1 MVRNEA
7 VCGAAFVVVCML
19 VCTAPAS
26 AHKTIFLDG
35 EDIKVWNNKPVRGGN
50 DEAKKAADEGTQRAN
65 EEANKTIGIKIGLPW
80 QEVDD
85 LSHKC
90 GDTFIVTSS
99 DNKSTKCPFACPY
112 YVQNKQDL
120 MACSFACVKGEDC
133 LKWNPNTGIPDKEMG
148 ICRGPMVPHCRE
160 FHIGATSDR
169 CKVCQSW
176 YYLEQDGH
184 CYSNYLGIILVIA
197 ILLLLVVGA
206 IGWWICDMAYRPVTN
221 AEGLQKAMIFR
232 ENSKLHMPKVPG
244 HTRRLW
250 ALGTNLCQTLV
261 AGPGMCLHF
270 NFQAVFIA
278 WPLLVALGWCFM
290 GFAIDTDLFVL
301 GTRSFGTPRENCH
314 LISWGY
320 ETQQRLMWTK
330 VSFCYWV
337 YVLSF
342 IGFLLHSVRQL
353 RCFQS
358 VDYENKTMK
367 DFAAFIE
374 GLPKQQG
381 DSHAE
386 EDLKAAL
393 EEATGQRLVGVS
405 ICWDFHEN
413 EDLVQKSLAREL
425 RHQEGIWTPA
435 AQSQQEAATGSK
447 ETGSEDSPYRKKL
460 VELELSIFHE
470 EDERSD
476 QDAEGEILE
485 ALKAMTS
492 SEQAIAVF
500 ETEGARDEAVACAA
514 EKGGISFQGG
524 TLKLEAAFCEPDTV
538 YWQNFGDTSLLM
550 QMFRLMIGFGWI
562 LLALLVW
569 TVVFYIPYAWS
580 VYSFNYANG
589 QQPGPAYSI
598 TFTMVV
604 VIGNAIMYEVCARVS
619 DFVGYKFRDSRE
631 TTYMILYTIAC
642 TFNVLLDFVMTY
654 ITAYKIIKGLEFRTY
669 FGIPIEHVSSFTDRF
684 ESYAMQRL
692 LADNAFSYLF
702 PSTCL
707 VPFILEPIITIY
719 VPLKLGAIIV
729 RCHPEI
735 QGQEA
740 DGWLLG
746 PAMEMGRYAD
756 LILNLILAIVIL
768 FFPGGFTHTL
778 FFGMAFSHVYIYVFD
793 QYRVLRSVPSCTF
806 ANMEVDWWSQVMLI
820 PCCGMIL
827 MCCIFKANRQGYG
840 YYMEGNSIVL
850 LSVAGF
856 FVHFVVHLLM
866 LIYVVPLFGKK
877 TQENPELDNKTYGE
891 ANQTLAVSWFSMNPI
906 HCLRSQKIYKHS
918 PPCTYLFMGKE
929 HVLQV
934 NEQIGCYFIDDEGM
948 TPRDEEDA
956 DWKEVTAAAKNA
968 ATRLSTRM
976 SFKWTADAPTDEQ
989 A

>member
-1 MVRNEA
+1 MRCNEA
-7 VCGAAFVVVCML
+7 VCGAAFVVMSML
-19 VCTAPAS
+19 VCTAPAN
-26 AHKTIFLDG
+26 AHTTMLLHA
-35 EDIKVWNNKPVRGGN
+35 ENIKIWNNKPVRGTN
-50 DEAKKAADEGTQRAN
+50 EMTDAAKDEGTKQAAN
-65 EEANKTIGIKIGLPW
+65 NKVLGIDVDLPW

-85 LSHKC
+85 LTHKC

-133 LKWNPNTGIPDKEMG
+133 LKFNPNTGIPDEEMG

-160 FHIGATSDR
+160 FHVGATSDR

-184 CYSNYLGIILVIA
+184 CYSNYVILIVILA

-206 IGWWICDMAYRPVTN
+206 VGWWICDMAYRPVTN
-221 AEGLQKAMIFR
+221 ADGLRDAMMFR
-232 ENSKLHMPKVPG
+232 EHSKLHMPKVLG
-244 HTRRLW
+244 HTRHLW
-250 ALGTNLCQTLV
+250 PLTTNLCRTLV

-270 NFQAVFIA
+270 NFQAVFIV

-290 GFAIDTDLFVL
+290 GWTIDNDLFVL

-330 VSFCYWV
+330 VSFCYWI
-337 YVLSF
+337 YVISF
-342 IGFLLHSVRQL
+342 IGFLLHSIRQL
-353 RCFQS
+353 RCFQM

-374 GLPKQQG
+374 GLPEQQG
-381 DSHAE
+381 DSRAE

-393 EEATGQRLVGVS
+393 EEGTGQRLEGVS
-405 ICWDFHEN
+405 ICWDFQEN
-413 EDLVQKSLAREL
+413 EDLVQKSLARNL
-425 RHQEGIWTPA
+425 RHQEGIYTPDA
-435 AQSQQEAATGSK
+435 LSQEMAQVTGL
-447 ETGSEDSPYRKKL
+447 EDSPNRKRL
-460 VELELSIFHE
+460 VEFELSIFHE

-476 QDAEGEILE
+476 QDAEGEILK

-492 SEQAIAVF
+492 SDQAIAVF
-500 ETEGARDEAVACAA
+500 ETERARDEAVKVTA
-514 EKGGISFQGG
+514 EKGGINFHGG
-524 TLKLEAAFCEPDTV
+524 MLKLEKAHCEPDTV
-538 YWQNFGDTSLLM
+538 YFQNFGHTSLFM
-550 QMFRLMIGFGWI
+550 QLYRLMIGFGWI

-569 TVVFYIPYAWS
+569 TMVFYVPYAWS

-707 VPFILEPIITIY
+707 VPFLLEPIITIY

-735 QGQEA
+735 KGQEA
-740 DGWLLG
+740 DSWLLG

-756 LILNLILAIVIL
+756 IILNLILAIVIL

-778 FFGMAFSHVYIYVFD
+778 FFGMAFSHVFIYFFD
-793 QYRVLRSVPSCTF
+793 QFRVLRSVPSCTF

-840 YYMEGNSIVL
+840 YYIEGNSIVIW
-850 LSVAGF
+850 SVAGF
-856 FVHFVVHLLM
+856 FAHFVVHLLM
-866 LIYVVPLFGKK
+866 LIYVVPLFGKNPE
-877 TQENPELDNKTYGE
+877 ENPELDNTTYKDV
-891 ANQTLAVSWFSMNPI
+891 NQTLAVSWFSMNPV

-929 HVLQV
+929 SVLQV
-934 NEQIGCYFIDDEGM
+934 NEQIGCYFLDDEGE
-948 TPRDEEDA
+948 TPRDEENA
-956 DWKEVTAAAKNA
+956 DWNELTGAANEAI
-968 ATRLSTRM
+968 TRISRRLSMRTEP
-976 SFKWTADAPTDEQ
+976 DAP
-989 A
+989 

>member
-1 MVRNEA
+1 MMRNEA
-7 VCGAAFVVVCML
+7 VCAAAFVITCML
-19 VCTAPAS
+19 VCSAPAS
-26 AHKTIFLDG
+26 A
-35 EDIKVWNNKPVRGGN
+35 EDITVWNDKPVRGADKVAN
-50 DEAKKAADEGTQRAN
+50 QAKDEGSERAS
-65 EEANKTIGIKIGLPW
+65 EEANETLGIKVELPW

-85 LSHKC
+85 LTHKC

-99 DNKSTKCPFACPY
+99 HNKSTKCPFACPY

-120 MACSFACVKGEDC
+120 MACSFACVKGDDC

-148 ICRGPMVPHCRE
+148 NCRGPMVPHCRE
-160 FHIGATSDR
+160 FPDGATTDV

-184 CYSNYLGIILVIA
+184 CYPNFVVPISIGA

-206 IGWWICDMAYRPVTN
+206 VGGWIFDMARRPWTN
-221 AEGLQKAMIFR
+221 ADGLKSAMLFR
-232 ENSKLHMPKVPG
+232 ENSKIHQPKEVG
-244 HTRRLW
+244 HRMHLW
-250 ALGTNLCQTLV
+250 PLTTNLCKTLV

-270 NFQAVFIA
+270 NFQAVFIV
-278 WPLLVALGWCFM
+278 WPFLVALGWSFM
-290 GFAIDTDLFVL
+290 ALTIDNDLFVL

-337 YVLSF
+337 YVLTF
-342 IGFLLHSVRQL
+342 ICFLIHSVRQL

-367 DFAAFIE
+367 DFAAFVE
-374 GLPKQQG
+374 GLPEQKG
-381 DSHAE
+381 DSCAE

-393 EEATGQRLVGVS
+393 EEATGQQLVGVS
-405 ICWDFHEN
+405 ICWDFHES

-425 RHQEGIWTPA
+425 RHHDGIYTP
-435 AQSQQEAATGSK
+435 SATPPQDAFQDD
-447 ETGSEDSPYRKKL
+447 SEDSSFRKRL
-460 VELELSIFHE
+460 VDFELSIFHE

-476 QDAEGEILE
+476 QDAEQEIVA

-492 SEQAIAVF
+492 STTAVAVF
-500 ETEGARDEAVACAA
+500 KTEGERDEAVERAA
-514 EKGGISFQGG
+514 DGGGISFQGG
-524 TLKLEAAFCEPDTV
+524 MLQLEAAHCEPDTV
-538 YWQNFGDTSLLM
+538 YWQNFGDTSFLLQLVRLM
-550 QMFRLMIGFGWI
+550 QGFGCI
-562 LLALLVW
+562 LLALLTW
-569 TVVFYIPYAWS
+569 TVVFYVPYAWS

-692 LADNAFSYLF
+692 LADNAFGYLF

-707 VPFILEPIITIY
+707 IPFLLEPIITIY

-735 QGQEA
+735 KGQEA

-756 LILNLILAIVIL
+756 IILNLILACVIF
-768 FFPGGFTHTL
+768 FFPGGFTHSL
-778 FFGMAFSHVYIYVFD
+778 FFGMAFSHVYIYYFD
-793 QYRVLRSVPSCTF
+793 HYRVLRSVPACTF
-806 ANMEVDWWSQVMLI
+806 ANMDVDWWSQVMLI
-820 PCCGMIL
+820 PVCGMIL
-827 MCCIFKANRQGYG
+827 MCCIFKANKQGYG

-856 FVHFVVHLLM
+856 VVHCVVHFLL
-866 LIYVVPLFGKK
+866 LVYVVPLFGKK
-877 TQENPELDNKTYGE
+877 AEPNPELDDKTYE
-891 ANQTLAVSWFSMNPI
+891 ETNQTLAVSWFSMNPI
-906 HCLRSQKIYKHS
+906 HCLRSQKIYMHS
-918 PPCTYLFMGKE
+918 PPCMYLFMGKE
-929 HVLQV
+929 HVLDV
-934 NEQIGCYFIDDEGM
+934 NKSIGCYFCDNDGT
-948 TPRDEEDA
+948 TPRTDDDNA
-956 DWKEVTAAAKNA
+956 DWNEVSAAAGEA
-968 ATRLSTRM
+968 VRRVSQRM
-976 SFKWTADAPTDEQ
+976 SIRWNASPEEQ